1 MTKEGAGWA
10 PKWEKSRMIPLLRE
24 AQDVLDSQ
32 KRISN
37 WVFPKKDGS
46 RRDYLSSSW
55 ETMKKRA
62 DIENLQLK
70 DFRNWF
76 NHHLKHE
83 LQFTTKEAASYLGH
97 CPKVNETHYEP
108 ISKER

>member
-1 MTKEGAGWA
+1 
-10 PKWEKSRMIPLLRE
+10 MIPLLRE

-37 WVFPKKDGS
+37 WVFPKKDLS
-46 RRDYLSSSW
+46 RRDYLISSW

-62 DIENLQLK
+62 GIENLQIK

-76 NHHLKHE
+76 KHHLK
-83 LQFTTKEAASYLGH
+83 
-97 CPKVNETHYEP
+97 
-108 ISKER
+108 